1 MYIGREWMRGSRT
14 TADSGFEVEPI
25 VRQEGLGRSL
35 SFSESYEH
43 LCVVDVSR
51 SDLAHRVGD
60 AAAESSPT
68 DVASLAL
75 VR

>member
-1 MYIGREWMRGSRT
+1 M
-14 TADSGFEVEPI
+14 EPI
-25 VRQEGLGRSL
+25 VRQEGLGRSSTL
-35 SFSESYEH
+35 SFSESSEH
-43 LCVVDVSR
+43 LCELDVSR

-75 VR
+75 VRSNSI